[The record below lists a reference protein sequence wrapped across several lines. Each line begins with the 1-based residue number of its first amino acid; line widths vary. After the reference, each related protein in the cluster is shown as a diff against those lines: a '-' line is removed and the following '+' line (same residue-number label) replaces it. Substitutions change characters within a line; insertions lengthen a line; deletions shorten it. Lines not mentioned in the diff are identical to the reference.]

1 MESERQ
7 TGGYRAIK
15 EERES
20 GNGRIEKRRRER
32 EKRWSIGGRMR
43 QNGGGVGVCS
53 RGGKVY
59 LVFPW
64 HI

>member
-7 TGGYRAIK
+7 TGGYRARK

-32 EKRWSIGGRMR
+32 EKRWNYKGR
-43 QNGGGVGVCS
+43 
-53 RGGKVY
+53 KK
-59 LVFPW
+59 
-64 HI
+64 